1 MAYHIKTSS
10 VLNPSIGDVY
20 YKSDDTWTDVYADRK
35 VYATE
40 DEALADK
47 NTTVTKNGVTY
58 TPKHWANATIVSE

>member
-10 VLNPSIGDVY
+10 VLNPSIGNFY

>member
-10 VLNPSIGDVY
+10 VLNPSIGNVY

>member
-20 YKSDDTWTDVYADRK
+20 YKSDATWTDVYADRK

-47 NTTVTKNGVTY
+47 NTTVTRNGVTY
-58 TPKHWANATIVSE
+58 KPKHWANATIVSE

>member
-10 VLNPSIGDVY
+10 VLNSSIGDVY

>member
-10 VLNPSIGDVY
+10 VLNPSIGNVY

-47 NTTVTKNGVTY
+47 NTTVTKNGVKY

>member
-20 YKSDDTWTDVYADRK
+20 YKSDDTWTDVYDDRK

-40 DEALADK
+40 DEALVDK
-47 NTTVTKNGVTY
+47 NTTVTRNGVTY
-58 TPKHWANATIVSE
+58 APKHWANATIVSE

>member
-40 DEALADK
+40 DEALVDK

>member
-20 YKSDDTWTDVYADRK
+20 YKSDDTWTDVYDDRK

-40 DEALADK
+40 DEALVDK
-47 NTTVTKNGVTY
+47 NTTVTRNGVTY

>member
-20 YKSDDTWTDVYADRK
+20 YKSDDTWTDVYDDRK

-47 NTTVTKNGVTY
+47 NTTVTINGVTY

>member
-10 VLNPSIGDVY
+10 VLNASIGDVY

-40 DEALADK
+40 DEALVDK
-47 NTTVTKNGVTY
+47 NTTVTRNGVTY
-58 TPKHWANATIVSE
+58 APKHWANATIVSE

>member
-10 VLNPSIGDVY
+10 VLSSSIGDVY
-20 YKSDDTWTDVYADRK
+20 YKSDNTWTDVYADRK